1 MRKYTLLLTLFVA
14 LGCSSNDFGVAGT
27 EDAKTDGA
35 TEVLDARP
43 ETADGGAFACAD
55 PSHCSATAPYCCATF
70 ELGAGSLPSCPMD
83 KASTACRADCP
94 TQIPLTCPSP
104 GQVKVCRNAADCAT
118 DAANPRCC
126 KIFAG
131 GVIGS
136 VCVSAMVASY
146 AMSCD

>member
-1 MRKYTLLLTLFVA
+1 MIRTTLLVTFA

-27 EDAKTDGA
+27 EDAKTDHPTDVVDTGKA
-35 TEVLDARP
+35 TTD
-43 ETADGGAFACAD
+43 TGSFTCAN
-55 PSHCSATAPYCCATF
+55 PSHCDSTAPYCCATF

-83 KASTACRADCP
+83 KASTRCRADCP

-118 DAANPRCC
+118 DPANPRCC